1 MEYTK
6 ENIQWIDGFASL
18 EDCKVLSDY
27 LDSTSDIWNIGA
39 KSVHY
44 IDYLGE
50 EHDGK
55 SQVEDEAVINTSRKL
70 AKQVQAYIEEV
81 YLPKFNIEKFKL
93 ANARGL
99 ELIKWREG
107 VELPS
112 HADGSPNAPEY
123 PLMSFGTLIYLNED
137 YSGGEIGF
145 DDFDLAFTPKIG
157 SLVIFPNHMIH
168 HVKLVLPK
176 QGKDTASRYT
186 LPMFW
191 VYTKDESSQIQ
202 MSIQSEGRTSLII
215 DGKVAN

>member
-6 ENIQWIDGFASL
+6 ENIQWIDDFASK
-18 EDCKVLSDY
+18 EDCEAITAY
-27 LDSTSDIWNIGA
+27 LDSTDDIWNIGA

-55 SQVEDEAVINTSRKL
+55 TAVEDINIISICRKL
-70 AKQVQAYIEEV
+70 SQMVQTYIEQT
-81 YLPKFNIEKFKL
+81 YLPQFNIPNFQL
-93 ANARGL
+93 ASARGL
-99 ELIKWREG
+99 ELVKWRED

-112 HADGSPNAPEY
+112 HSDGSPNPPKY
-123 PLMSFGTLIYLNED
+123 PLMSFGSLIYLNED
-137 YSGGEIGF
+137 YDGGQIGF
-145 DDFDLAFTPKIG
+145 DDFDLLFSPKVG

-168 HVKLVLPK
+168 HVTRVLTK
-176 QGKDTASRYT
+176 QGKFNARRYT

-191 VYTKDESSQIQ
+191 VYTEDSNIQIQ
-202 MSIQSEGRTSLII
+202 MSIQSEGRTDLII